1 MSGVPRAAASAA
13 SGLARRARLAETLCA
28 PSVPLLVR
36 HASSAAAPAPSEA
49 APLPANLRFDRKT
62 RDMLREA
69 AQPTGEPAPDAGV
82 ARRLPAHQRACGS
95 VAVAVRTHTTPPAS
109 SPVHAHACLPCALSS
124 CPPAAEPPAPALMDA
139 AELPVVSFLTGAPTG
154 ATVRLDA
161 RVFGAPLRPDIVHRV
176 IVWQQKN
183 ARTTAYK
190 TKTRAEVNGGGR
202 KPWKQKGTGRARHG
216 SIRSPIWKGG
226 GRAHGPV
233 LRDWSISLPKRVR
246 RLGLRVALSAKYVDR
261 RLLVVESLAMTVADS
276 GAAAAAGAN
285 SSAAAEGAL
294 APIVEGKTR
303 ALEALLARHGLVG
316 KRVVFIDGPGHP
328 PDAFRRAVRNIPRAK
343 PLPAGGANVQDIVGA
358 EVLVVTPAA
367 IEALSAHLLLDF
379 YTPEAATAGAGP
391 AGSQD
396 QQQAQQLA

>member
-1 MSGVPRAAASAA
+1 
-13 SGLARRARLAETLCA
+13 
-28 PSVPLLVR
+28 
-36 HASSAAAPAPSEA
+36 
-49 APLPANLRFDRKT
+49 
-62 RDMLREA
+62 
-69 AQPTGEPAPDAGV
+69 
-82 ARRLPAHQRACGS
+82 
-95 VAVAVRTHTTPPAS
+95 
-109 SPVHAHACLPCALSS
+109 
-124 CPPAAEPPAPALMDA
+124 MDA

-261 RLLVVESLAMTVADS
+261 RLLVVESLAMTAPTI
-276 GAAAAAGAN
+276 AAEQSGAN
-285 SSAAAEGAL
+285 SSAAADGGAGGAL

-303 ALEALLARHGLVG
+303 ALEALLSRHGLAG

-343 PLPAGGANVQDIVGA
+343 PLPATGANVQDIVGA

-367 IEALSAHLLLDF
+367 IDALCAHLLQDF
-379 YTPEAATAGAGP
+379 FTPAEAAAAAAVAGAGP
-391 AGSQD
+391 AA
-396 QQQAQQLA
+396 QQHQQLA